1 MKQKALVICP
11 GRGTYN
17 KDELGYLQRH
27 HPKPGV
33 FIQGL
38 DEYRRQEGQLSI
50 SELDAAEKYSIGIH
64 GRGDHASPLI
74 YACAYSDFLAIDRNR
89 FDIVAVTGNSM
100 GWYIA
105 LACAGALTPA
115 DGMRVVNTMGRL
127 MNESLIGGQLVYPL
141 LDDDWQPIAN
151 RREYLAQLI
160 HEINTR
166 DDAQLFVSIA
176 LGGLLVFGGNEVA
189 LKLLEEQLTP
199 QQRFPMRL
207 HNHAAF
213 HTPLQQP
220 VAQMA
225 RNQLTGK
232 MLRAPDIP
240 LIDGQGQVWM
250 PWSSDPMALWDYTF
264 DTQICQTYD
273 FTKAVQIAVK
283 TFAPDCLIVTGPG
296 NTLGGAT
303 AQSLV
308 EISWQDLSSKLAFSA
323 RQKASPYLLSMGLEE
338 QRSLVT

>member
-1 MKQKALVICP
+1 MRFDRRRVVRNAATIMGVSRS
-11 GRGTYN
+11 GRLT
-17 KDELGYLQRH
+17 Q
-27 HPKPGV
+27 
-33 FIQGL
+33 
-38 DEYRRQEGQLSI
+38 
-50 SELDAAEKYSIGIH
+50 
-64 GRGDHASPLI
+64 
-74 YACAYSDFLAIDRNR
+74 R

-115 DGMRVVNTMGRL
+115 DGMRVINTMGRL
-127 MNESLIGGQLVYPL
+127 MHESLIGGQLVYPL
-141 LDDDWQPIAN
+141 MDDDWQPIAN
-151 RREYLAQLI
+151 RRDYLAQLI
-160 HEINTR
+160 REINDR
-166 DDAQLFVSIA
+166 DDAQLYVSIA
-176 LGGLLVFGGNEVA
+176 LGGLLVFGGNDVA
-189 LKLLEEQLTP
+189 LKLLEKQLTP

-207 HNHAAF
+207 HNHGAF

-220 VAQMA
+220 VALQA
-225 RNQLTGK
+225 RTQLTRE

-240 LIDGQGQVWM
+240 LVDGQGQVWT

-308 EISWQDLSSKLAFSA
+308 EISWQDLDSKLAFSS
-323 RQKASPYLLSMGLEE
+323 RQKASPYLLSMGLAE

>member
-1 MKQKALVICP
+1 MKQTALVICP

-27 HPKPGV
+27 HREQGSI
-33 FIQGL
+33 IQEI
-38 DEYRRQEGQLSI
+38 DEYRRHEGQVTI
-50 SELDAAEKYSIGIH
+50 SELDAAQKYSLGIH

-115 DGMRVVNTMGRL
+115 DGMRVINTMGRL
-127 MNESLIGGQLVYPL
+127 MHESLLGGQLVYPL
-141 LDDDWQPIAN
+141 LDDDWQPIKN
-151 RREYLAQLI
+151 RKEDLAQLI
-160 HEINTR
+160 REINAR
-166 DDAQLFVSIA
+166 DHAQLYVSIA

-199 QQRFPMRL
+199 HQRFPMRL
-207 HNHAAF
+207 HNHGAF

-220 VAQMA
+220 VAQRA
-225 RNQLTGK
+225 RTQFTRE
-232 MLRAPDIP
+232 MFRAPKIP
-240 LIDGQGQVWM
+240 LVDGRGQIWT
-250 PWSSDPMALWDYTF
+250 PWSSDPGALWDYTF
-264 DTQICQTYD
+264 DTQICQAYN

-283 TFAPDCLIVTGPG
+283 TFAPDCLILTGPG
-296 NTLGGAT
+296 NTLGGAI

-308 EISWQDLSSKLAFSA
+308 EISWQDLDSKLAFST
-323 RQKASPYLLSMGLEE
+323 RQKASPYLLSMGLAE
-338 QRSLVT
+338 QRSSVI